1 MVWLHEVNE
10 QQQPE
15 AGGMTG
21 RKAFLSYEKGVL
33 TLLLWSSGDV
43 SGAKSPCLHL

>member
-15 AGGMTG
+15 EGGETP
-21 RKAFLSYEKGVL
+21 RKAGFLYKKGVF
-33 TLLLWSSGDV
+33 TLLLWSSGDA
-43 SGAKSPCLHL
+43 SGAKSPRLHL